1 MRVLGLI
8 PAGPSL
14 ATFDLM
20 LTGALHA
27 HSTYSD
33 GEFTLAELRE
43 IFLSEGCSFLCMTDH
58 AESFDQQSIARYMAE
73 CESLSDKEFCMVA
86 GLEYRCER
94 DMHIL
99 GYFATKLAQSTNPEE
114 VIRHIGSQGAVSVIA
129 HPKDDFF
136 PWIENFG
143 TLPLGIETWNSKYDG
158 RYAPRP
164 GTFALLQRLK
174 QRVPHM
180 QAFYGMDLHWKKQFR
195 GLHVVL
201 DCDSAEPAAILSALT
216 VGKYSGRKDDL
227 LLPSSGV
234 LSDALLQEF
243 GETQARSRRMWTFLK
258 NSKKRLDSLGIRVP
272 DSLKSQLRRIF

>member
-1 MRVLGLI
+1 
-8 PAGPSL
+8 
-14 ATFDLM
+14 M
-20 LTGALHA
+20 LKGALHA

-33 GEFTLAELRE
+33 GEFTLAELRG

-58 AESFDQQSIARYMAE
+58 AESFDRESIARYLSE
-73 CESLSDKEFCMVA
+73 CESLSDKDFCLVA

-99 GYFATKLAQSTNPEE
+99 GYGATKPTQSTNPEE
-114 VIRHIGSQGAVSVIA
+114 VIRHIGSQGAISVIA

-136 PWIENFG
+136 PWIEGFA

-174 QRVPHM
+174 RRAPQM

-195 GLHVVL
+195 GLRVVL
-201 DCDSAEPAAILSALT
+201 DCNALEPAAILAALNA
-216 VGKYSGRKDDL
+216 GKYSGQKDGL
-227 LLPSSGV
+227 LLPSSGE
-234 LSDALLQEF
+234 LPERLLEEF
-243 GETQARSRRMWTFLK
+243 GQAQARSRRMWSFLK

-272 DSLKSQLRRIF
+272 DSVKSQLRRIF